1 MKTVYKYILLS
12 ASLLFVFGGCI
23 EDEDLVT
30 SDAKLGGLVN
40 PLKTSMSYVVGST
53 DPYVLDFEVEQGRI
67 TSTQMEIYKSF
78 YDNAK
83 GVWSDS
89 EVLQETISISEIK
102 THVVSTSYLFE
113 DLISGLSVE
122 GTPLSSDEA
131 DYNIGDYWNFR
142 IVASTNEGNQHES
155 LGKVKIS
162 VATRFAGVY
171 TIKESEYWHPTAGFL
186 GDYPGEKAIESVDA
200 ITYLMTDLGAF
211 DPDPNNRFY
220 FTIDNDGNVVIPEY
234 YNGELQTIW
243 GTDPMAICGVPLSVD
258 PDGSN
263 WINNAD
269 CVNLAIKKDNGKD
282 EIHIT
287 YGYQRDSGTRT
298 FNEVL
303 IKQ

>member
-1 MKTVYKYILLS
+1 MKTIYKYLLLS
-12 ASLLFVFGGCI
+12 ASLLFVFSGCV

-67 TSTQMEIYKSF
+67 ASTQMEIYKSF

-89 EVLQETISISEIK
+89 EVLQETISISDQK
-102 THVVSTSYLFE
+102 THIVSTSYLFD
-113 DLISGLSVE
+113 DLIEGLSVE

-142 IVASTNEGNQHES
+142 ILAQTSEGNQHES
-155 LGKVKIS
+155 LGQVKIS

-171 TIKESEYWHPTAGFL
+171 TIKVGEYCHPTAGCSDYG
-186 GDYPGEKAIESVDA
+186 GDRIVESVDA
-200 ITYLMTDLGAF
+200 TTYKVTDIGPWVNE
-211 DPDPNNRFY
+211 PDNFFY

-234 YNGELQTIW
+234 YNGELQLIW

-263 WINNAD
+263 WAANSD
-269 CVNLAIKKDNGKD
+269 CVNIAIKQDNGKD
-282 EIHIT
+282 EIYIT
-287 YGYQRDSGTRT
+287 YGYQRDSGTRA